1 MFLAGFNCG
10 HRRQRKPRQ
19 GRTGLRLQGG
29 SAQRGLS
36 LAMGDRD

>member
-10 HRRQRKPRQ
+10 HRCFQRKAPP
-19 GRTGLRLQGG
+19 TMAGLRLQGG

-36 LAMGDRD
+36 LAMGG